1 MTETK
6 GWDDEVEVTDL
17 YLASYYVLKGC
28 TVAKVSCIPTGKDY
42 RCSIMI
48 KGPWDVVSE
57 VQAEFFHNR
66 ATVNF
71 LAFRDAY
78 NQVNGFIRQAKK
90 SYEASRREDT
100 HREADL

>member
-1 MTETK
+1 MNDEHT
-6 GWDDEVEVTDL
+6 WDDEVEVSDL

-42 RCSIMI
+42 RCTIMI
-48 KGPWDVVSE
+48 KGPWGVVSE
-57 VQAEFFHNR
+57 VQAEYFQNR
-66 ATVNF
+66 AMVNL

-90 SYEASRREDT
+90 SYERGGA
-100 HREADL
+100 L